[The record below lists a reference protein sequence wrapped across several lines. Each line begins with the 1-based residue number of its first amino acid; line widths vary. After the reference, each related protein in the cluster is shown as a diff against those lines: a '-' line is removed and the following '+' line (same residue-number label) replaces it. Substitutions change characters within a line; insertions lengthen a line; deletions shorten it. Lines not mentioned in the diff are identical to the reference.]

1 MSHHEAAA
9 PVQEKFLTPGVMVM
23 LGLMVIGGIFV
34 ATRFIFGIGAVSNL
48 NNQYP
53 WGIWIGID
61 VATGVALAAGGF
73 TTGAI
78 AYVFN
83 RDQYHAVIRPALLT
97 AMLGYTFVV
106 LGLLVDIGRYWNITS
121 PIFNH
126 NGNSVLFEVA
136 ICVMIYLHVLYFE
149 FIPIVT
155 ERFMGK
161 VNLPGFLSG
170 MNKIVETILAV
181 ADKVAA
187 KVMFLFIIAG
197 IVLSCLHQ
205 SSLGSL
211 MLIAPSK
218 VHPLWYTPI
227 LPLLFLLSAFAAGY
241 PMVVFE
247 SILVSTSFG
256 RKPEM
261 HVLTPLAKYMPV
273 LMGLYMSVKVGD
285 MIVRGSYV
293 YLLDGTYQSNSFLV
307 EMIVCV
313 FMPFVLLMFRRVRRS
328 PGLLFFASTIFVL
341 GIVLNRINVFVVA
354 YTPPYKLTSY
364 FPSVGEMFITAGL
377 VATLMF
383 TYRVFVFIF
392 PVLGSHPHEMTRK
405 RRSPQKASTKTISP
419 KAISTV
425 SVIFLIVLLVA
436 APQYPAHAADNSLN
450 KKTLLPLEENITPS
464 IADAPKV
471 MMMNSKVVNKYS
483 DLYEPVRFMH
493 SKHANVLKDCSICH
507 HRMPREDGD
516 KYGEPVSMLQ
526 LQEKEQ
532 EPVSCSVCHDL
543 PFDPK
548 NLHTPGLKGAY
559 HQLCMDCHRE
569 AEQVPHMR
577 GAVQYSAMVRGPIAR
592 TLDTRA
598 PTDCLACHAKKV
610 PNHNQLVKLSGNVS
624 PTDVTK
630 NCLSCHKEEGEA
642 ILKTSHWNWHGP
654 SPYTV
659 GHEKRTDLGK
669 KTNTINNFC
678 ISLSGN
684 WARCTSCHIGYGWED
699 DSFDFTDMTKID
711 CLVCHDQTGK
721 YKKAPPAAGMPVK
734 NLDLITIAQNV
745 GRPSRDNCGMN
756 CHFMGGGGDA
766 VKHGDM
772 SSFLSKPDKNH
783 DVHMGVSGGGLDF
796 RCQDCH
802 KTRNHMISG
811 RSVSIPVAEGDLSC
825 EYCHT
830 DKPHIGS
837 ELIDHHLNKHTEHI
851 SCQTCHIPIYSK
863 KNPTKVYWD
872 WSDAGKDIKPSK
884 DKYGKSNFS
893 DKKGSFKWKEAIKPE
908 YAWYN
913 GTVERY
919 IIGDRINENGV
930 TELTKPVGSLK
941 DPSSRIYPFKV
952 HRGKQ
957 ISDAVH
963 KRLITPKLWK
973 GFWDHKDWN
982 KAAEDGMKASGMEYS
997 GKYEFVETAMYWG
1010 LTHEVVPKEQALSC
1024 AECHASLTKAP
1035 HCGACHQERPDV
1047 DFEAL
1052 VHKGIDFKVLAE
1064 QGRDV
1069 KALIGKTNYI
1079 DYKALG
1085 YDGDPIETG
1094 GRFDKLGLGIKNG
1107 KKIPLKK

>member
-1 MSHHEAAA
+1 MSHHDEAA

-23 LGLMVIGGIFV
+23 LGLMCIGGVFV
-34 ATRFIFGIGAVSNL
+34 AVRFLFGIGAVANL

-53 WGIWIGID
+53 WGIWIGVD

-121 PIFNH
+121 PVYNH

-149 FIPIVT
+149 FVPIVA
-155 ERFMGK
+155 ERFSGK
-161 VNLPGFLSG
+161 INLPGFLSIF
-170 MNKIVETILAV
+170 NNILEKV
-181 ADKVAA
+181 LGIADKITG
-187 KVMFLFIIAG
+187 KLMFLLIIAG

-218 VHPLWYTPI
+218 IHPLWYTPI

-247 SILVSTSFG
+247 SILVSKSFG
-256 RKPEM
+256 REPEM
-261 HVLTPLAKYMPV
+261 DVLTPLAKYMPI
-273 LMGLYMSVKVGD
+273 LMGIYLTVKIMD
-285 MIVRGSYV
+285 MMARGSYI

-307 EMIVCV
+307 EVVVCV
-313 FMPFVLLMFRRVRRS
+313 FMPFALLLSKKVRQS
-328 PGLLFFASTIFVL
+328 PGWLFFACTVFIL

-354 YTPPYKLTSY
+354 YTPPYKLVSY
-364 FPSVGEMFITAGL
+364 FPSLGEMFITIGL
-377 VATLMF
+377 IATLMF
-383 TYRVFVFIF
+383 IYRVCVTIF
-392 PVLGSHPHEMTRK
+392 PVLGKDPAKMTRNGVLIL
-405 RRSPQKASTKTISP
+405 A
-419 KAISTV
+419 
-425 SVIFLIVLLVA
+425 FLLIA
-436 APQYPAHAADNSLN
+436 APQYSAHALDNSQVT
-450 KKTLLPLEENITPS
+450 KRVLPLEQNITPS

-471 MMMNSKVVNKYS
+471 KILNSKVINKYS

-493 SKHANVLKDCSICH
+493 SKHANVLNDCTICH
-507 HRMPREDGD
+507 HRMPREEGD
-516 KYGEPVSMLQ
+516 KYGVPVSMVQ
-526 LQEKEQ
+526 LRENEQ
-532 EPVSCSVCHDL
+532 EPVSCSVCHDK
-543 PFDPK
+543 PFNPK

-569 AEQVPHMR
+569 AEQVPHIR
-577 GAVQYSAMVRGPIAR
+577 GSVQYSAMVRGPIAR
-592 TLDTRA
+592 PLDTRA

-610 PNHNQLVKLSGNVS
+610 PNHNELVKLTGSVS
-624 PTDVTK
+624 ATDVTK
-630 NCLSCHKEEGEA
+630 NCLSCHEKEGEA
-642 ILKTSHWNWHGP
+642 ILKTSHWNWHGA

-669 KTNTINNFC
+669 KSSTINNFC
-678 ISLSGN
+678 INLSGN

-699 DSFDFTDMTKID
+699 ENFDFNDMTKID
-711 CLVCHDQTGK
+711 CLVCHDNTGK

-734 NLDLITIAQNV
+734 NLDLALIAKSV
-745 GRPSRDNCGMN
+745 GRPTRDTCGMN
-756 CHFMGGGGDA
+756 CHFRGGGGDA

-811 RSVSIPVAEGDLSC
+811 RSISVPAAEGDLSC

-851 SCQTCHIPIYSK
+851 ACQTCHIPIYSK
-863 KNPTKVYWD
+863 QNPTKVYWD

-884 DKYGKSNFS
+884 DKYGKPNFMK
-893 DKKGSFKWKEAIKPE
+893 KKGSFKWKEAVKPE
-908 YAWYN
+908 YMWYN
-913 GTVERY
+913 GTVKRY
-919 IIGDRINENGV
+919 LLGDRINENGV
-930 TELTKPVGSLK
+930 TELTRPVGDFK
-941 DPSSRIYPFKV
+941 DPASKIYPFKI

-957 ISDAVH
+957 ISDAVYKH
-963 KRLITPKLWK
+963 LIAPKLWK
-973 GFWDHKDWN
+973 GYWKHWDWD
-982 KAAEDGMKASGMEYS
+982 KASRDGMKAAGIAYS
-997 GKYEFVETAMYWG
+997 GKYEFVKTAMYWG

-1035 HCGACHQERPDV
+1035 YCGACHQKRDDV
-1047 DFEAL
+1047 DFKAL
-1052 VHKGIDFKVLAE
+1052 VHKGMDFKSLAT

-1069 KALIGKTNYI
+1069 KSLIGKTNYI

-1085 YDGDPIETG
+1085 YDGDPIESG
-1094 GRFDKLGLGIKNG
+1094 GRFDKLGLNIKKN
-1107 KKIPLKK
+1107 KN